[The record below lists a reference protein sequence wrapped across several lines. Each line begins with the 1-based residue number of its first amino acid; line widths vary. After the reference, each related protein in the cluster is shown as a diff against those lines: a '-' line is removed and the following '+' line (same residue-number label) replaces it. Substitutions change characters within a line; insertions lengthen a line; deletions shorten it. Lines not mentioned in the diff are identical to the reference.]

1 MNEDLTIIEVRLEK
15 ISGLLDESLEIFRTD
30 KKMAKV
36 NYDMLRNQLDNLLDA
51 GMEMSE
57 EGKLEKAVN
66 DGFRLYIQA
75 GERLDSAINALNKIL
90 ITQLNNSTK
99 LQVANK
105 LSNGEGPKYLDQ
117 PANFRNLIED

>member
-1 MNEDLTIIEVRLEK
+1 MSEEQGIIEVRLEK

-30 KKMAKV
+30 KKLAKK
-36 NYDMLRNQLDNLLDA
+36 NYDQLRSQLDDLLMA
-51 GMEMSE
+51 VEMSE

-90 ITQLNNSTK
+90 ITQLNNATK

-105 LSNGEGPKYLDQ
+105 LSDGGKKYLDQ
-117 PANFRNLIED
+117 PANFRNLVED